1 MQFRVAES
9 VSICLEIER
18 GAVLWRRLDNRASRN
33 SHIDSR
39 ANIRGGKRACG
50 NGTIAIV
57 DGSNLAI
64 VINHYG
70 TGSSPCDALRHTVG
84 LIISSENGSSEI
96 ERNTV
101 FHHNRFRRIRTVV
114 INLDRLDALG

>member
-1 MQFRVAES
+1 MQFRVAGS
-9 VSICLEIER
+9 VPFCLEIER

-39 ANIRGGKRACG
+39 ANIRSGKRACS
-50 NGTIAIV
+50 NGAVAIV

-70 TGSSPCDALRHTVG
+70 TGSSPCDPLRYAVG
-84 LIISSENGSSEI
+84 FIAITKNGRSKI
-96 ERNTV
+96 KWNTLS
-101 FHHNRFRRIRTVV
+101 HRDG
-114 INLDRLDALG
+114 L